1 MIFVFYDYRTKRN
14 PKQIE
19 LLFMKQTVNKLR
31 NNGRQFGERW
41 GRFVVKYRW
50 PVLIGTLLLAM
61 AFGAGGQMG
70 FNSDYHVFFSE
81 DNPQLLAYDGMQNKY
96 TKDDN
101 VFIVIAPK
109 DGHVFSRETLTAI
122 EELTAA
128 AWQTP
133 YSSRVDAITNFQYTR
148 AVEDDLYVD
157 DLIANAAEKSDQEL
171 AELKKIATTD
181 PRIVHRLI
189 NEDATTTA
197 VNVTVRLPD
206 QDNGESAEITAYA
219 RQLVADLEAKHPNLE
234 TYLSGMVMLN
244 SAFFESANQD
254 FMTLTPLMFL
264 IVIVTIFLT
273 TRTLSGTFST
283 LLVIVLSIMTAMGF
297 GAYVGIGLTPPS
309 GAFINIILT
318 LAVADSIHVL
328 ITMIQQMRSGV
339 AKRDAIVESLRVNFM
354 PVFITSLTTVI
365 GFLSMNFSD
374 SPPFHDL
381 GNLTSIGMVAAFL
394 YSTLTLPA
402 LLALLPVRV
411 RAKKKNPG
419 KSGFLDRLAEF
430 VISNKRP
437 VVIGSS
443 FFIVLSGFLMFQNEL
458 NDEFIKY
465 FSKDVP
471 FRQDT
476 DYISDNLTGIYT
488 VEFSVGA
495 SGEGGINNPEYLN
508 TLRDFESWL
517 YTNDEVVHVNAFTEV
532 MEQVNKSMHGDNLEY
547 YRMPNNREEA
557 AQYLLLYEMSL
568 PFGLD
573 LNNQVNV
580 DKSETRV
587 IVTIKNIPTQ
597 SMLTFSEKAT
607 GWLEENAPEYMH
619 AEGVSSTMMFAHL
632 SERQI
637 MSMINGTAVALI
649 LISAVLALA
658 IRSGKFGLLSLIP
671 NITPV
676 IVGLGLWGLFYGYI
690 NTGISIVFGMTLG
703 IIVDDTVHFLSKYL
717 RARRELDK
725 SPEDAVRYAFST
737 VGQALLVTTFVLIAG
752 FAVLAQSNFGL
763 NSDMSKI
770 TVIIILFALILDF
783 LMLPALLMLSPSRRP
798 QDKTQ
803 PAGADQARLQPVP
816 AS

>member
-1 MIFVFYDYRTKRN
+1 
-14 PKQIE
+14 
-19 LLFMKQTVNKLR
+19 MKQSINNLKK
-31 NNGRQFGERW
+31 NGRQFGERW
-41 GRFVVKYRW
+41 GHFVVKFRW
-50 PVLIGTLLLAM
+50 PVLIGTLALAM

-81 DNPQLLAYDGMQNKY
+81 DNPQLLAYDGLQNKY

-109 DGHVFSRETLTAI
+109 DGEVFTQETLTAI
-122 EELTAA
+122 EELTAE

-157 DLIANAAEKSDQEL
+157 DLIENAAKKSP
-171 AELKKIATTD
+171 AELKELKNIATTD
-181 PRIVHRLI
+181 PRLVHRLI
-189 NEDATTTA
+189 NEAGTATA
-197 VNVTVRLPD
+197 VNVTVRLPE
-206 QDNGESAEITAYA
+206 QDNGESAEVAAFT
-219 RQLVADLEAKHPNLE
+219 RQMVEDLKVKYPNLE
-234 TYLSGMVMLN
+234 TYMSGFVMLN
-244 SAFFESANQD
+244 SAFFEAANGD
-254 FMTLTPLMFL
+254 FQTLTPLMFL
-264 IVIVTIFLT
+264 IVIITILLT
-273 TRTLSGTFST
+273 TRTFSGTIST
-283 LLVIVLSIMTAMGF
+283 LVVIVLSIMTAMGF
-297 GAYVGIGLTPPS
+297 GAYMGIGLTPPS

-328 ITMIQQMRSGV
+328 ITIIQQMRNGV

-381 GNLTSIGMVAAFL
+381 GNLTAVGMVAAFL

-402 LLALLPVRV
+402 LLAILPVRV
-411 RAKKKNPG
+411 KVRAPKTDKG
-419 KSGFLDRLAEF
+419 TFLERLAEF
-430 VISNKRP
+430 VIANKRP
-437 VVIGSS
+437 VIAASSLFIIASS
-443 FFIVLSGFLMFQNEL
+443 FLVFKNEL

-465 FSKDVP
+465 FSKDVT
-471 FRQDT
+471 FRSDT

-488 VEFSVGA
+488 IEFSVGA
-495 SGEGGINNPEYLN
+495 SEEGGINSPEYLN
-508 TLRDFESWL
+508 TLKSFEDWL
-517 YTNDEVVHVNAFTEV
+517 YTNEEVVHVNAFTEV
-532 MEQVNKSMHGDNLEY
+532 MEQVNKSMHGDDLSY
-547 YRMPNNREEA
+547 YRMPENREEA

-587 IVTIKNIPTQ
+587 IVTLKNIPTK
-597 SMLTFSEKAT
+597 SMLELSDKAT
-607 GWLEENAPEYMH
+607 GWLEANAPAHMQ

-637 MSMINGTAVALI
+637 LSMISGTAVALI
-649 LISAVLALA
+649 LISIVLAFA
-658 IRSGKFGLLSLIP
+658 IKSTKFGLLSLIP
-671 NITPV
+671 NIMPV
-676 IVGLGLWGLFYGYI
+676 IVGLGIWGLFYGYI

-717 RARRELDK
+717 RARRELGK
-725 SPEDAVRYAFST
+725 SPEDSVRYAFST
-737 VGQALLVTTFVLIAG
+737 VGQALLVTTFVLVAG
-752 FAVLAQSNFGL
+752 FLVLAQSNFGL
-763 NSDMSKI
+763 NSDMAKI

-783 LMLPALLMLSPSRRP
+783 LMLPALLMLSPVKRP
-798 QDKTQ
+798 QDGSK
-803 PAGADQARLQPVP
+803 PASANKASLQPVP
-816 AS
+816 AT